1 MWLGGEFFVGK
12 IICSQTTDQRTILVA
27 DLKTTRKKSEL
38 FAFNNSKIKGL
49 ICSDMQVFDV
59 I

>member
-38 FAFNNSKIKGL
+38 FAFNNSKIGL